1 MEQIYNMILCTG
13 NPTHNTVASAV
24 NKRISNVDFAS
35 RATGYDL
42 RFWEPDSEDF
52 FKNKIKNYTVFINSS
67 YICRYGQL
75 TLLET
80 VHQVWSDNN
89 IRGHVINIGSSS
101 EYLGTQNIDNSTAS
115 NFGSYS
121 IQKRALRDRSLQ
133 LNSLNNIK
141 TTHITAGGL
150 NDGKPG
156 HENWL
161 NLAHMANL
169 IEWIINHPCTIP
181 IIGISV

>member
-1 MEQIYNMILCTG
+1 MILCTG
-13 NPTHNTVASAV
+13 NPNHNTVASGV
-24 NKRISNVDFAS
+24 NKKFSNVDFAS

-42 RFWEPDSEDF
+42 RFWTPGSEEF
-52 FKNKIKNYTVFINSS
+52 FRNKIKNYKVFINSS
-67 YICRYGQL
+67 YICQHGQL
-75 TLLET
+75 TLLDT
-80 VHQVWSDNN
+80 VHQVWSDQN
-89 IRGHVINIGSSS
+89 ICGHIIGIGSSS
-101 EYLGTQNIDNSTAS
+101 EYLGTQITNSDTDQE
-115 NFGSYS
+115 FGSYS

-133 LNSLNNIK
+133 LNNLNNIK

-161 NLAHMANL
+161 NLAHMADL

-181 IIGISV
+181 IVGISA

>member
-1 MEQIYNMILCTG
+1 MILCTG
-13 NPTHNTVASAV
+13 NPAHNTVASAV
-24 NKRISNVDFAS
+24 NEKFSNVDFAS

-42 RFWEPDSEDF
+42 RFWDPDSEDF
-52 FKNKIKNYTVFINSS
+52 FKNKIKNYKVFINSS
-67 YICRYGQL
+67 YVCRYGQL
-75 TLLET
+75 ILLET
-80 VHQVWSDNN
+80 AHRVWSDNN
-89 IRGHVINIGSSS
+89 ICGHIISIGSSS
-101 EYLGTQNIDNSTAS
+101 EYLGTQNVDSEADS
-115 NFGSYS
+115 EFGSYS

-161 NLAHMANL
+161 DLAHIADL
-169 IEWIINHPCTIP
+169 LEWTINHPCTIP